1 MINVTLKDKNYCQ
14 DKIIM
19 KMALQAENFILTF
32 AYNPIIINDIKSSFT
47 IRGYLPLIK
56 AWIVPAD
63 WIGIT
68 ELFKFSKKYDIK
80 TDKKSEILINKTLSK
95 IRFNY
100 AMSNA
105 ISIQN
110 GNIKIK
116 NGELREFQKVVPMYL
131 ERNNS
136 VLIADDMGLGKSLE
150 ALVSIENRNA
160 YPCLIICPA
169 NLKFNWENEVHKW
182 LDRHVGLIH
191 KKEASFNEEII
202 IINYDILKKYQDKL
216 MSIPFQSII
225 LDEIHYCKS
234 SKTNRTKL
242 VRKIANKILIKIGL
256 TGTPIL
262 NRPNEL
268 ISQLQILDR
277 LDPLGGYTY
286 FSKRYC
292 QASYNR
298 FGYTNK
304 GADNLDELHTRLR
317 STCLIR
323 RTKQEVLS
331 ELPEKERTI
340 IPVEIDNRNE
350 YQKAEKDFITWLKEV
365 KGKIGSLSAEA
376 IVKIEYLKQIVADGK
391 LNQAIDWIKS
401 FLKTEQK
408 LVVFSNH
415 IKIQQN
421 LLKNFPFSAT
431 IFGKDCLEKR
441 QESVNKFQTD
451 DNYKLIL
458 CSLKAGGVGI
468 TLTASSTV
476 LFLELGWTPADHEQA
491 EDRIHRIGQTNQVN
505 IYYMIGYNTIEDW
518 IVELINK
525 KRTIIKAIT
534 DGQLNQIQN
543 IYNELIQKFIK
554 K

>member
-1 MINVTLKDKNYCQ
+1 
-14 DKIIM
+14 
-19 KMALQAENFILTF
+19 
-32 AYNPIIINDIKSSFT
+32 
-47 IRGYLPLIK
+47 
-56 AWIVPAD
+56 
-63 WIGIT
+63 
-68 ELFKFSKKYDIK
+68 
-80 TDKKSEILINKTLSK
+80 
-95 IRFNY
+95 
-100 AMSNA
+100 
-105 ISIQN
+105 
-110 GNIKIK
+110 
-116 NGELREFQKVVPMYL
+116 
-131 ERNNS
+131 
-136 VLIADDMGLGKSLE
+136 
-150 ALVSIENRNA
+150 
-160 YPCLIICPA
+160 
-169 NLKFNWENEVHKW
+169 
-182 LDRHVGLIH
+182 
-191 KKEASFNEEII
+191 
-202 IINYDILKKYQDKL
+202 
-216 MSIPFQSII
+216 
-225 LDEIHYCKS
+225 
-234 SKTNRTKL
+234 
-242 VRKIANKILIKIGL
+242 L